1 MVYSIYD
8 ISEALDMSGGMYVW
22 LYTSST
28 DRSRSTTYLQMILS
42 IKLNK
47 ICELNSILT
56 IFLLEIIVD

>member
-47 ICELNSILT
+47 ICELIKR
-56 IFLLEIIVD
+56 

>member
-22 LYTSST
+22 LCTSST

-47 ICELNSILT
+47 ICELIKR
-56 IFLLEIIVD
+56 